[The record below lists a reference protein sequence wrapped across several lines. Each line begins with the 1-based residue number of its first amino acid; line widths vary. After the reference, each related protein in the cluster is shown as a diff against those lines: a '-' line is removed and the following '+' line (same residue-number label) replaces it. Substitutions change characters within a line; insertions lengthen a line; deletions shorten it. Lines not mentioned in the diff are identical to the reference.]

1 MKTKFFRNLTLFL
14 LMISMGFLGFAKGS
28 KDGGQTPETL
38 PDWSEERPIPDFGF
52 SDGKMPPEPPEGF
65 DPSQFG
71 ENPPTPQEGFPKD
84 FDPTKMGQMG
94 GMMGGNPP
102 ENTAKN
108 NQSSRNILTNED
120 DQIENINFASSV
132 EINLSKGNIKY
143 FGNANENNVDI
154 QLNDSGYQLSSS
166 LAEPLNIK
174 LSGKMSGT
182 FTVES
187 SEDILALTL
196 DGVEITA
203 TDGPAI
209 NLLTKKKTFVNPTKN
224 SKNVLTDS
232 VERNENTKK
241 GALYAKAALVFDS
254 MDEKSGTITV
264 NAGYKHGIYSDDY
277 IKINDGTVNVN
288 VSARDAVRSINGFI
302 MNEGNLTIRGTGTE
316 IDDESKGI
324 KVDGEESSK
333 YAGEGF
339 IVINGGNIDITTVG
353 KGITASW
360 EVEEDAETETT
371 SDDPNPYLTINGG
384 TIKVTTTAT
393 PYEKTLEDG
402 TEVSCSPE
410 GLESKSDLTINGG
423 KITLRTPDDAINA
436 AISITING
444 GEIDIVS
451 TQNDAIDS
459 NGTLTINGGTVYAT
473 GGSGAETAFDS
484 DMYPFVVNGGT
495 IFGVGGSN
503 TTSPSN
509 NSKANVVVWYGSF
522 QKDSTITVKDSAG
535 KKVLSYKIEG
545 NGESVIFSSE
555 KLIKGES
562 YTVTTGEGKTKS
574 EEGFTIENN
583 VTTLGNKTGFG
594 GARGMENRGDFRRN
608 SPIENSE
615 NQTRDFKNKNR
626 TDKNSQK
633 ESNKD
638 SINKVI

>member
-1 MKTKFFRNLTLFL
+1 MKTRFFRNLTLFL
-14 LMISMGFLGFAKGS
+14 LMISMAFLGFAKGS
-28 KDGGQTPETL
+28 KDAGQTPETL
-38 PDWSEERPIPDFGF
+38 PDWSEDRPIPDFGF
-52 SDGKMPPEPPEGF
+52 SDGEMPPEPPEGF

-71 ENPPTPQEGFPKD
+71 ENPPTPPEGFPED

-102 ENTAKN
+102 ENTAKT

-254 MDEKSGTITV
+254 MDEKSGAITV

-277 IKINDGTVNVN
+277 IKINDGNVNVN
-288 VSARDAVRSINGFI
+288 ITARDAVRSINGFI
-302 MNEGNLTIRGTGTE
+302 MNDGNLTIRGTGTE

-353 KGITASW
+353 KGITASF

-495 IFGVGGSN
+495 IFGVGGAN
-503 TTSPSN
+503 LTTPNAS
-509 NSKANVVVWYGSF
+509 SKANVVVWYGNF
-522 QKDSTITVKDSAG
+522 TKDKTITVKDSEG
-535 KKVLSYKIEG
+535 KKILSYKPAG
-545 NGESVIFSSE
+545 NGQGVVFSSE
-555 KLIKGES
+555 QLVKGKT
-562 YTVTTGEGKTKS
+562 YTVTDGTS
-574 EEGFTIENN
+574 EETFTIEDN
-583 VTTLGNKTGFG
+583 VTTIGNARGFG
-594 GARGMENRGDFRRN
+594 GPGGFDGGRNMNDRMNFKGNNQNR
-608 SPIENSE
+608 
-615 NQTRDFKNKNR
+615 NQKNFDKRDFNKETQN
-626 TDKNSQK
+626 NSTENGSSK
-633 ESNKD
+633 T
-638 SINKVI
+638 I

>member
-1 MKTKFFRNLTLFL
+1 MKSRFFRNLTIL
-14 LMISMGFLGFAKGS
+14 LMMVCIVSLGFAKGS
-28 KDGGQTPETL
+28 KDEGQTPQTL

-52 SDGKMPPEPPEGF
+52 SEGEMPPEPPEGF
-65 DPSQFG
+65 DG
-71 ENPPTPQEGFPKD
+71 ESMPTPPNGMQGD
-84 FDPTKMGQMG
+84 FDPTKMGFPG
-94 GMMGGNPP
+94 GMGGGNPP
-102 ENTAKN
+102 VNQAAE
-108 NQSSRNILTNED
+108 NQSERNILTNQD
-120 DQIENINFASSV
+120 DFIENVSFPSSV
-132 EINLSKGNIKY
+132 EMNLTGQTIRY
-143 FGNANENNVDI
+143 FGNATEENVDI
-154 QLNDSGYQLSSS
+154 QYNDNGISVTSTLKEGLNL
-166 LAEPLNIK
+166 K
-174 LSGKMSGT
+174 LTGDLEGT
-182 FTVES
+182 FTIES
-187 SEDILALTL
+187 SEDVICLTL
-196 DGVEITA
+196 DDVDIKA
-203 TDGPAI
+203 IDGPAI
-209 NLLTKKKTFVNPTKN
+209 NLLTKQKTFINLPKN
-224 SKNVLTDS
+224 SKNHLTDS
-232 VERNENTKK
+232 SERNENTKK
-241 GALYAKAALVFDS
+241 GAIYAKSALIFDS
-254 MDEKSGTITV
+254 MDAKSGAITV

-302 MNEGNLTIRGTGTE
+302 MNDGNLTIRGTGTE

-353 KGITASW
+353 KGITASF
-360 EVEEDAETETT
+360 ETEEDAETETT

-451 TQNDAIDS
+451 TQNDALDS

-574 EEGFTIENN
+574 EESFTIENN